1 MCLFTWNYRF
11 KGKDVELLSVP
22 LKWFRYNNVMV
33 AQLLWLVSGFLLVL
47 HTSYHVWAFR
57 SLSGNMQRQYCRYP
71 LLVVYSWS
79 LRRNL
84 VDNFGGGVRVGAKST
99 VIIKNSVTYILHPIK
114 RRVFSFFCVYT
125 AQIFV
130 LKKKINFLSSPL
142 QQLGSQQKLFLG
154 RKNIEVHLLLLAPP
168 KLRLR

>member
-1 MCLFTWNYRF
+1 M
-11 KGKDVELLSVP
+11 
-22 LKWFRYNNVMV
+22 
-33 AQLLWLVSGFLLVL
+33 
-47 HTSYHVWAFR
+47 
-57 SLSGNMQRQYCRYP
+57 
-71 LLVVYSWS
+71 
-79 LRRNL
+79 
-84 VDNFGGGVRVGAKST
+84 RVGAKST